1 MATMENSKGTRA
13 LWWLVALLLI
23 GAPVLAL
30 VFRSW
35 EVGGLVFG
43 LGAILLGI
51 GNIRSSQD
59 RADRFVGIALV
70 LGGAFTAIDGAVLL
84 LSGAGL

>member
-1 MATMENSKGTRA
+1 MTTENSKGSRA
-13 LWWLVALLLI
+13 LWWLAALLLI
-23 GAPVLAL
+23 GAPVLAF

-59 RADRFVGIALV
+59 RAERFVALPSTS
-70 LGGAFTAIDGAVLL
+70 AMPFTAIDGAVLL